1 MSGRLR
7 LGTNTSTKIRG
18 VLMPALCHR
27 NLGNEPCATSRASR
41 RGGGLQLLVR
51 WLAANRTLQLGR
63 ANWGREGKLPH
74 VGPRWDF
81 PDDLALGLW

>member
-1 MSGRLR
+1 MPFALFSV
-7 LGTNTSTKIRG
+7 NQ
-18 VLMPALCHR
+18 VLKLY
-27 NLGNEPCATSRASR
+27 EPCATSRTSR
-41 RGGGLQLLVR
+41 RGGGLQRLVR

>member
-1 MSGRLR
+1 M
-7 LGTNTSTKIRG
+7 
-18 VLMPALCHR
+18 
-27 NLGNEPCATSRASR
+27 NLARPVGQADVGAVCNVSYAE
-41 RGGGLQLLVR
+41 
-51 WLAANRTLQLGR
+51 LAANRTLQLGR